1 MTPEERS
8 LRARLA
14 AHVSWA
20 ATPDPA
26 SRTAKARA
34 AADSKFEREAREMH
48 PNASDEHIARVAKH
62 LRSAHFSRM
71 ALKAAARRRNSATP
85 NAA

>member
-1 MTPEERS
+1 MSPEERS

-34 AADSKFEREAREMH
+34 AALGKFEREAREMH
-48 PNASDEHIARVAKH
+48 PDASDEQITRVAAH
-62 LRSAHFSRM
+62 LRSAHFTRM
-71 ALKAAARRRNSATP
+71 ALKSATARRKSATP
-85 NAA
+85 KAA